1 MKALSAKCLVDGRH
15 REIPIGALIRT
26 MLIPGSI
33 KCVDVCYTDSG
44 FQRNASIIFA
54 QPRRIIILAEPEF
67 KTDVFLHELFGE
79 LELECHV
86 TGRTLRRRPASV
98 SDVARL

>member
-1 MKALSAKCLVDGRH
+1 MTTTLLPAKFRSSMQILQTYVD
-15 REIPIGALIRT
+15 
-26 MLIPGSI
+26 
-33 KCVDVCYTDSG
+33 YTDSG